1 MNVYDMY
8 FTYNTHS
15 ENDTLCVSIYFTDD
29 DTQYTLDDLFHLWI
43 EYYESQTEFSFIF
56 HTKEIT
62 KIPSLWVALK
72 MAMFLYSLKYR
83 YPEKHYLTHSRI
95 LIQNPALQRLLE
107 VIFAI
112 QLPVAPVYIYHSD
125 TYDETL
131 APSAIIT
138 P

>member
-1 MNVYDMY
+1 MY

-107 VIFAI
+107 LLQFFQEQQVSYDSSLVVCRQEGG
-112 QLPVAPVYIYHSD
+112 QLLWD
-125 TYDETL
+125 FRYDRIL
-131 APSAIIT
+131 F
-138 P
+138 